1 MTEYVPESAAP
12 APAEK
17 ASFWEDFID
26 IFYAPSAV
34 LRRRANAN
42 PWPAMLVV
50 SVVTGIVMFFAAP
63 AVEPALQAD
72 FMRALPAMQ
81 AKNPNL
87 TPEMIDKIKGSI
99 TVGMRYGSAV
109 FTLLAIALVGAM
121 TWLVGKLVDS
131 EEGYGQATIVAAY
144 AYVPR
149 AVAALLM
156 LVETLVTDVSSSTGM
171 ASLTFSAARF
181 VNPDTTSPVVMQIL
195 MHLDVFTIWE
205 TVILAIGVAV
215 LGKTSRGQAI
225 AAGILFWIVGAI
237 PMVLQGLRAG

>member
-1 MTEYVPESAAP
+1 MTESVSESAAP

-34 LRRRANAN
+34 LRRRADAN

-50 SVVTGIVMFFAAP
+50 AIATGLIMFFAAP

-81 AKNPNL
+81 RQNPNI
-87 TPEMIDKIKGSI
+87 TPEMVDKMKGATTI
-99 TVGMRYGSAV
+99 GMRYGSAI
-109 FTLLAIALVGAM
+109 FTLLAVALVGLM

-131 EEGYGQATIVAAY
+131 KEGYGQATLVAAY

-149 AVAALLM
+149 VLGGLVL
-156 LVETLVTDVSSSTGM
+156 LVETLVSDVSNARGM

-181 VNPDTTSPVVMQIL
+181 ANPDTTSPVVMQL
-195 MHLDVFTIWE
+195 LLHVEVFTIWE

-237 PMVLQGLRAG
+237 PAVLQGLRAG

>member
-17 ASFWEDFID
+17 TAFWEDFID

-42 PWPAMLVV
+42 PFPVMLVV
-50 SVVTGIVMFFAAP
+50 AIATGLIMFFAAP

-72 FMRALPAMQ
+72 FMRALPAVQ
-81 AKNPNL
+81 RQNPNI
-87 TPEMIDKIKGSI
+87 TPEMVDRMKGATTI
-99 TVGMRYGSAV
+99 GMRYASAV
-109 FTLLAIALVGAM
+109 FTLLAILVVGVM

-131 EEGYGQATIVAAY
+131 TERFGQAMLVTAY

-149 AVAALLM
+149 TVGGLVM
-156 LVETLVTDVSSSTGM
+156 LVETLVSDVSNATGM

-181 VNPDTTSPVVMQIL
+181 ANPDTTSPAVMQLL

-215 LGKTSRGQAI
+215 LGKTSRKQAI

-237 PMVLQGLRAG
+237 PLVLQGLRAS

>member
-34 LRRRANAN
+34 LSRRANAN
-42 PWPAMLVV
+42 PWPAMLIVAV
-50 SVVTGIVMFFAAP
+50 ATGLIMFFAAP

-81 AKNPNL
+81 RQNPAI
-87 TPEMIDKIKGSI
+87 TPEMVDKMKGATTI
-99 TVGMRYGSAV
+99 GMRYASAI
-109 FTLLAIALVGAM
+109 FTLLAIAIVGVM
-121 TWLVGKLVDS
+121 TWLVAKVVDS
-131 EEGYGQATIVAAY
+131 KEGYGQATLVAAY

-149 AVAALLM
+149 TVGGLLI
-156 LVETLVTDVSSSTGM
+156 LVETLMTDVSNAKGF

-181 VNPDTTSPVVMQIL
+181 ANPDTTSPAIMQL
-195 MHLDVFTIWE
+195 LLHLDVFVIWE
-205 TVILAIGVAV
+205 TVILAVGVMV
-215 LGKTSRGQAI
+215 LGKTSRTQAI
-225 AAGILFWIVGAI
+225 VAGILFWIVGAI
-237 PMVLQGLRAG
+237 PMVLQGLRAS